1 MSDYKLFTYLKIQL
15 DINFVSVY
23 LFISFN
29 QCSYKVVGHIIKD
42 VVSYFYYF
50 YLNISF
56 YRTAKVYKV
65 FPFIKIYTHND

>member
-15 DINFVSVY
+15 DINLVSVY

-56 YRTAKVYKV
+56 
-65 FPFIKIYTHND
+65 